1 MPEWTKAWE
10 ALAAGLVT
18 GSFSAA
24 STLWAMLHSFR
35 ERITAVETKLGKPS
49 GPIEAASGFHLAI
62 ERLAESIKK
71 LDEAFREFKTAE
83 HERLMKEVQESL
95 EKFSRDFRDEY
106 ELGPRRASWASE
118 VDEARLDGRF
128 KALTDKL
135 QTLQGTLDLLD
146 AKRDTWVTRAEF
158 NADSKRRAE
167 ELATMKESL
176 GATNGLLKGTM
187 AAVGILDTGDS
198 GAPGRRR

>member
-24 STLWAMLHSFR
+24 STLWAMLYSFR

-62 ERLAESIKK
+62 ERLQEAIKR
-71 LDEAFREFKTAE
+71 LDDSFRDFKTTE
-83 HERLMKEVQESL
+83 HDRLLKEVQDAL

-106 ELGPRRASWASE
+106 DLGPRRASWTNE
-118 VDEARLDGRF
+118 VDDNRLDSRF
-128 KALTDKL
+128 KAFSDKL
-135 QTLQGTLDLLD
+135 QALQAALDHL
-146 AKRDTWVTRAEF
+146 AEKRDTGVTRSEF
-158 NADSKRRAE
+158 EADSKRRAH
-167 ELATMKESL
+167 ELATIKESL
-176 GATNGLLKGTM
+176 ASTNGLLRGTM
-187 AAVGILDTGDS
+187 AAVGILDTTDGS
-198 GAPGRRR
+198 GRRR